1 MMESRLMTECEK
13 ADVIIRS
20 IEMKNAGLKEEANE
34 LRRSVPLSPWLAK
47 FTKEKMGVEFLLAL
61 DWNLAEAE
69 AEYGSDWL
77 NS

>member
-1 MMESRLMTECEK
+1 MESKLMTDHEK
-13 ADVIIRS
+13 ADVIIKS
-20 IEMKNAGLKEEANE
+20 IEMRKAGQKDEAME
-34 LRRSVPLSPWLAK
+34 LRRTVPLSPWLAK
-47 FTKEKMGVEFLLAL
+47 FTKDKMGADVLLAL